1 MILRIIILGVVIY
14 IFFLIPE
21 KFLNLNYFKINQISV
36 IDNSKMLQ
44 SELTNLTKR
53 IYNKKNTQLNY
64 KKLEDFYKKDL
75 RIKKF
80 EIKDVALGKIEIKV
94 EGREVAY
101 YTIVKNKVFL
111 MDKDGKIFGYLN
123 EKERKFLPFI
133 IAKNREEKLALIE
146 ILNKISE
153 TDLIRYV
160 SQIFKVKEKEYRVI
174 LIDGV
179 TLKVNLGIDV
189 EKYEVTEMLYLDV
202 KENKK
207 IDYIDLRFDDYIIK
221 YLGDD
226 ENERK

>member
-1 MILRIIILGVVIY
+1 MILRIIILSIVVY

-21 KFLNLNYFKINQISV
+21 KFLNLNYFKITQITI

-75 RIKKF
+75 RVKNF

-94 EGREVAY
+94 EGREVAC

-111 MDKDGKIFGYLN
+111 MDKDGEIFGYLN

-133 IAKNREEKLALIE
+133 IARNREERLALIE

-153 TDLIRYV
+153 TDLIEYV
-160 SQIFKVKEKEYRVI
+160 SQIFKVKEDEYRVI

-179 TLKVNLGIDV
+179 KLKIDLDIDT
-189 EKYEVTEMLYLDV
+189 EKYEIAGMLYLNV